1 MNSIPQSI
9 LDEIALSREEYD
21 LITDRLG
28 REPNPLELG
37 MFGALWSEHCGYK
50 HSKRLLKLFPSTG
63 PKVLFPPGSENAGAI
78 DIGDGLAVVFKIESH
93 NHPSAIEPLQGAA
106 TGVGGIVRDI
116 LAMGAR
122 PIALLNSLRF
132 GPLDEPNNRH
142 LFKGVVSGI
151 SWYGNCIGV
160 PDVGGEIF
168 FSESYSGNPIVN
180 ALCVGLVE
188 KDKLI
193 RATVGEPGNLLL
205 LVGSGTGRDGIHGA
219 SGLAS
224 RTFQDEREMRPA
236 VQVGNPFLEKVL
248 IEACLEVATFD
259 GLIGMQDL
267 GAAGL
272 TSSTVE
278 CAEKGGYGIK
288 IDVSKVSRRE
298 QGMSPYEIMLSES
311 QERMLLIV
319 KPGEKDRL
327 DEMLAKW
334 DLSSME
340 IGHVLPGSNIEIYNG
355 LKKEAS
361 LPVEILTHP
370 KLYRLK
376 GRMPEVSRELR
387 KFPLSNLKPLEI
399 SPNQILL
406 SLLKSPN
413 IASKA
418 MIYRQY
424 DHQVQTNTLQKP
436 GTSDAALIRIKG
448 TQKALALSTDGN
460 SRFCYLDP
468 YHGGMIAVAEACR
481 NVSCVGAVPVAL
493 TDCLNFG
500 NPENPEI
507 YYQLEWVIRGI
518 SKACK
523 ALGVPVVGG
532 NVSLY
537 NESHG
542 DPIDPTPVIGV
553 LGVLEELTRGTDL
566 AFKDTGDLVVMLGD
580 SRLRGRVRDLAGSEY
595 IKLFYGLVAGRPE
608 IDLQMEAKVQLL
620 CRTAIDQ
627 GLIQSAHDC
636 SEGGLAVTIAESSV
650 ASGLGFISSVHMSG
664 RYDAALFG
672 EAQSRIVVSVKPQN
686 FEAIRDMASDIEV
699 PIVELGRVDGSAFRL
714 VDIDL
719 TVTCLKE
726 AWEQGIDWPG
736 VVGQA

>member
-1 MNSIPQSI
+1 M

-21 LITDRLG
+21 LIINRLG

-50 HSKRLLKLFPSTG
+50 HSKPLLKLFPSTS

-132 GPLDEPNNRH
+132 GPLSESNNRH
-142 LFKGVVSGI
+142 LIKGVVSGI

-205 LVGSGTGRDGIHGA
+205 LIGSGTGRDGIHGA

-224 RTFQDEREMRPA
+224 RTFEDEREMRPA

-248 IEACLEVATFD
+248 IEACLELVTFD
-259 GLIGMQDL
+259 GLVGMQDL

-272 TSSTVE
+272 TSATVE
-278 CAEKGGYGIK
+278 CAEKGGNGIK
-288 IDVSKVSRRE
+288 IDVSEVSRRE
-298 QGMSPYEIMLSES
+298 QDMSPYEIMLSES

-319 KPGEKDRL
+319 KPEEKDRL
-327 DEMLAKW
+327 NEMLSKW
-334 DLSSME
+334 DLYSME
-340 IGHVLPGSNIEIYNG
+340 IGHVLKGGNVEVYDGP
-355 LKKEAS
+355 KKEAS
-361 LPVEILTHP
+361 LPIKILTHP

-376 GRMPEVSRELR
+376 GRMSEASRELR
-387 KFPLSNLKPLEI
+387 KFPLSNLKLLEI

-424 DHQVQTNTLQKP
+424 DHQVQTNTVQKP
-436 GTSDAALIRIKG
+436 GTSDAALVRIKG

-468 YHGGMIAVAEACR
+468 YHGGMIAVAEASR

-523 ALGVPVVGG
+523 VLGIPVVGG

-537 NESHG
+537 NESQG
-542 DPIDPTPVIGV
+542 NPIDPTPVIGV
-553 LGVLEELTRGTDL
+553 LGVLEEVGKGIDM
-566 AFKDTGDLVVMLGD
+566 AFKDTGDIVVMLGTN
-580 SRLRGRVRDLAGSEY
+580 RLSGRVRDLAGSEY
-595 IKLFYGLVAGRPE
+595 IKVFHGLVAGRPE
-608 IDLQMEAKVQLL
+608 INLHMESKVQLL
-620 CRTAIDQ
+620 CRRAIDQ

-636 SEGGLAVTIAESSV
+636 SEGGLAVAIAESSIV
-650 ASGLGFISSVHMSG
+650 SGLGFVSSVHMTG

-686 FEAIRDMASDIEV
+686 FRTILAMASDMDV
-699 PIVELGRVDGSAFRL
+699 PALELGNVDGPNLKLA
-714 VDIDL
+714 DIDL
-719 TVTCLKE
+719 PVTCLEE
-726 AWEQGIDWPG
+726 AWKQGIDWPWIA
-736 VVGQA
+736 GQG